1 VRDSIIASQG
11 FADFFDSIGQKRS
24 SRSRS
29 AASLELDRSVRGG
42 ADVAAR
48 LQSLCANAASLAA
61 ARMTARRTV
70 PARGVSPAVSHGDL
84 PRTDLTK
91 QA

>member
-42 ADVAAR
+42 CRRRREAAVTLR
-48 LQSLCANAASLAA
+48 E
-61 ARMTARRTV
+61 RGV
-70 PARGVSPAVSHGDL
+70 ARGCAHDGAPDGPGSRRIPCG
-84 PRTDLTK
+84 
-91 QA
+91 